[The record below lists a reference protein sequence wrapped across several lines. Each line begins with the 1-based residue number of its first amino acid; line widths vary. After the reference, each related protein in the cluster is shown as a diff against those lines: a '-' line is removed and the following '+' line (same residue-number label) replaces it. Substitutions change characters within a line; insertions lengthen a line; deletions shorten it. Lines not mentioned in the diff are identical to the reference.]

1 MTFKEITLR
10 LKALEKKGFIPSIRK
25 GPTGIGHLLESE
37 LGIRETNLAI
47 PDIGGRIEIKGT
59 RRNANALITLF
70 TFNRGVW
77 RINQKEVISKYGYID
92 NLGRKAL
99 YSTVNSESQN
109 SQGFFIEIDTNRNL
123 IALKNVFEKDIIAE
137 WSTYV
142 ITGKFMTK
150 LDRLLLIYA
159 ESKIEDETELFW
171 FNEAYILEYPT
182 PEKFLSSFQRNE
194 IFLDIRMHLKP
205 SGGVRNR
212 GTGFRIAE
220 KNLINLY
227 DKKKRVI

>member
-47 PDIGGRIEIKGT
+47 PDIGGRIEIKAT
-59 RRNANALITLF
+59 RRSANALITLF

-92 NLGRKAL
+92 NFGRKSL

-123 IALKNVFEKDIIAE
+123 ILLKNVFAKDIIAE

-159 ESKIEDETELFW
+159 DSKIVNDEEYFW

-182 PEKFLSSFQRNE
+182 PEKFLNSFQRNE
-194 IFLDIRMHLKP
+194 IFLDIRMHLKS

-227 DKKKRVI
+227 DKKNRVI